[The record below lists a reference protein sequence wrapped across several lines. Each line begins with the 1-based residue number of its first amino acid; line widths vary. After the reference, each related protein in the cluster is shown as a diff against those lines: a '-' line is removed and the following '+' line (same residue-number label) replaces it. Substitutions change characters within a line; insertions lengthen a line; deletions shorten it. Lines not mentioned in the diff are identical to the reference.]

1 MHFVQASSDVDR
13 WQDLSVL
20 QSIHV
25 ELPEPMWDEAHTYET
40 TPRMDGKPQ
49 ANAQFADLP
58 SELAQEKN
66 DTAWKKELKDHLY
79 RTERYCLQRCEVLKA
94 YSKPGETEAV
104 FRIRMIQQARE
115 SRDVA
120 KEKVRS
126 KFKKRLERAQ
136 AA

>member
-1 MHFVQASSDVDR
+1 MITAKIPQFYWPTADWIPAGRSLQYRSAILGVSKMHFVQASSDVDR

-58 SELAQEKN
+58 SELAQKKMILPGRKN
-66 DTAWKKELKDHLY
+66 LRIICIAQKDTACNVVK
-79 RTERYCLQRCEVLKA
+79 C
-94 YSKPGETEAV
+94 
-104 FRIRMIQQARE
+104 
-115 SRDVA
+115 
-120 KEKVRS
+120 
-126 KFKKRLERAQ
+126 
-136 AA
+136 